1 MPVSISGNDTGGTAN
16 TDSIFIFSECL
27 LGLFARIGERLF
39 PNVTLNF
46 LLLSETT
53 FNSGKFYASYIDQI
67 VNKLGKCCQVAQLD
81 LERPG
86 DLETDKLA
94 TFISSPVS
102 NSGSDR
108 MSSAITS
115 SSAILR
121 SLASAKILLAFA

>member
-94 TFISSPVS
+94 TFI
-102 NSGSDR
+102 G
-108 MSSAITS
+108 
-115 SSAILR
+115 
-121 SLASAKILLAFA
+121 LLVAFVELWF